1 MFLGPLLLITPQEV
15 LSSGQAGMV
24 QQLSEQLVKFEAD
37 VSALFRQ
44 AGLPDLASRGKRGST
59 APEHLEAAGNTAPSG
74 NGDADADGESAA
86 VAAGEDGGGD
96 DDDDDDDDVASD
108 VTEPMNQAD
117 EGQEVA
123 TAGAQKDVAQSA
135 VSGAKEDLGLKADN
149 LLKALAGLI
158 RKEGV
163 RAGGAAVSAEGGAGR
178 APVVPLG
185 LGAEDD
191 EDEYADEDEPG
202 EAGQALKGAAER
214 GGQAQARAAAV
225 GDDDEDDEGEE
236 EAADE
241 EEDEDREDGGDG
253 RPLRLDEQLG
263 K

>member
-1 MFLGPLLLITPQEV
+1 LLLITPQEV

-37 VSALFRQ
+37 VSALFKQ
-44 AGLPDLASRGKRGST
+44 AGLPDLASRGKRGSA

-86 VAAGEDGGGD
+86 IAAGEDGGGD
-96 DDDDDDDDVASD
+96 DDDIDVASD

-135 VSGAKEDLGLKADN
+135 APGVEEDLGLKTDN

-163 RAGGAAVSAEGGAGR
+163 RAGQAAVSAAGGAGR

-214 GGQAQARAAAV
+214 GGQAQARAAAAR
-225 GDDDEDDEGEE
+225 DEDEDDDEGEE

-241 EEDEDREDGGDG
+241 EEDEDRGYGGDG